1 MITTIKVVVKFDHEP
16 STEYLDSYAENMM
29 ELVDDYC
36 NHRPRSFHIEPP
48 KPEQL
53 VTRDFV
59 YRWIID
65 VCDASAHAEEL
76 FKMIKDITSVGK
88 LLLVNVLDHE
98 YDIAHKANVGYYWTN
113 DGETWYHDSEKPYVD
128 AYFDFHVNNYQ
139 DYTIIHIP
147 TYIQRMSPRDK
158 ERYEKSGATFMWKC
172 TACWDNFMK
181 ATTIKDAIEEF
192 EVMYK
197 EKLWQSVEGYKK
209 SLDKATDA
217 FREFDQYRWNKRW

>member
-1 MITTIKVVVKFDHEP
+1 MVTTIKVVVKFPHEP
-16 STEYLDSYAENMM
+16 STEYLDSYVDNMM

-48 KPEQL
+48 APEQI

-59 YRWIID
+59 YRWVID

-76 FKMIKDITSVGK
+76 FKLIKDITSVGK
-88 LLLVNVLDHE
+88 LVLVNVLDHE
-98 YDIAHKANVGYYWTN
+98 YDIAHKIKVGYYWTN
-113 DGETWYHDSEKPYVD
+113 DGETWYHDSERAYVD
-128 AYFDFHVNNYQ
+128 AYYDFHVNDCQ

-147 TYIQRMSPRDK
+147 TYIQRMSPRDR

-181 ATTIKDAIEEF
+181 ATTLKDAIEEF

-217 FREFDQYRWNKRW
+217 FREFDEYRWNKRW